1 MHPTPLMSP
10 ASLSTLCPCNLFLP
24 KKQKTNKQTNKHLHK
39 SLCVSL
45 SISVCPHI
53 FTHSLTSLLSA
64 MGHCLIRGLW
74 LLVHYKYWTLTGTLL
89 RYPVVALCHGDPAAL
104 VLQDPPLH
112 RLWQFTDDMDA
123 GVGHLK
129 APSWSSLL
137 FLILSQPG
145 QAPPLTV
152 VFLGLALLC
161 CPGKVQT
168 ALPSTTTFKE

>member
-104 VLQDPPLH
+104 DLQDPPLH
-112 RLWQFTDDMDA
+112 LPQQLIDGVDV
-123 GVGHLK
+123 GVGGYFILIDIWPRIWVLHSVKYLK
-129 APSWSSLL
+129 EWVYKTSVERLP
-137 FLILSQPG
+137 IG
-145 QAPPLTV
+145 V
-152 VFLGLALLC
+152 
-161 CPGKVQT
+161 
-168 ALPSTTTFKE
+168 PSTLGQKE